1 VSAKQWYGP
10 RRAQPILPS
19 LMIYAARR
27 LAYRGGLLVDDGRGL
42 SYGGSARARRAVE
55 AEVDRVPQRLQP
67 DWLSQ
72 ERGAGEHA
80 RSDQRLSRLP

>member
-1 VSAKQWYGP
+1 MVARPTAYPPTPAPATRFP
-10 RRAQPILPS
+10 RWPATVLPGVRAGCND
-19 LMIYAARR
+19 R
-27 LAYRGGLLVDDGRGL
+27 V
-42 SYGGSARARRAVE
+42 GSARARRAVE